1 MVRIDDPV
9 VTAQL
14 LASRLGDG
22 DRQVDICPR
31 AKITP
36 SAHDFL
42 RARGVEVVAGGS
54 RRGTASGAAPATAS
68 GAAPGRSTIPGVPAA
83 PGSSERSRRFSGI
96 FTPNIVIYDASG
108 AINYKEMERYIS
120 WLIDAGIHGLYPNG
134 STGEFV
140 RLSAEERRD
149 VVRLIADV
157 NNGRVPILA
166 GASEANVRDV
176 LKMAEF
182 YTEIGADAISLVP
195 PYYYKISEAS
205 LYEYFA
211 EIARNS
217 PLDILLYNI
226 PQFTQELTLDIMED
240 LLAFDRI
247 FGTKDSSRDLPR
259 IINTMQRLRRQRPDY
274 VVLNGCEEILLPS
287 IIMGANG
294 GTIATSGI
302 IPEII
307 VELYERALAED
318 LDRARELQYRI
329 LPLIN
334 LMLLGVNFPEGFKT
348 GVGMRGFDVGPP
360 RTVLSKEEKEYLWR
374 LESEIGCVLS
384 DMGYTVH
391 GASGCPVTHLPPL
404 VRH

>member
-22 DRQVDICPR
+22 DRQVEICSR

-42 RARGVEVVAGGS
+42 RARGVEVVAKQASARGGG
-54 RRGTASGAAPATAS
+54 GTPAE
-68 GAAPGRSTIPGVPAA
+68 RSVLAQIPGVPSA

-140 RLSAEERRD
+140 RLSSEERRD
-149 VVRLIADV
+149 VVRLIVDV
-157 NNGRVPILA
+157 NDGRVPILA
-166 GASEANVRDV
+166 GASEANLRDV
-176 LKMAEF
+176 LQMAEF
-182 YTEIGADAISLVP
+182 YADLGADAISLVP
-195 PYYYKISEAS
+195 PYYYKISDAS

-226 PQFTQELTLDIMED
+226 PQFTQELTLDIMEE
-240 LLAFDRI
+240 LLAFERI

-259 IINTMQRLRRQRPDY
+259 IINTMHRLRRHRPDY

-302 IPEII
+302 VPEII
-307 VELYERALAED
+307 VELYDRAVAQD

-329 LPLIN
+329 MPLIN
-334 LMLLGVNFPEGFKT
+334 IMLLGVNFPEGFKT
-348 GVGMRGFDVGPP
+348 GVAVRGFDVGPP
-360 RTVLSKEEKEYLWR
+360 RSVLSGEEREYLLS
-374 LESEIGCVLS
+374 LESEIGCILG
-384 DMGYTVH
+384 DMGYSVR
-391 GASGCPVTHLPPL
+391 GARGCPVTHLPPL
-404 VRH
+404 VR

>member
-9 VTAQL
+9 VTANL
-14 LASRLGDG
+14 LASRLADG
-22 DRQVDICPR
+22 DTQVSICPR

-36 SAHDFL
+36 SAQDFL
-42 RARGVEVVAGGS
+42 RARGVQVVHGS
-54 RRGTASGAAPATAS
+54 NGTSAASSGPAPATM
-68 GAAPGRSTIPGVPAA
+68 GLAAGVPAR
-83 PGSSERSRRFSGI
+83 PGGTERSRRFSGI
-96 FTPNIVIYDASG
+96 FTPNIVIYDAGG
-108 AINYKEMERYIS
+108 AINYKEMERYIN
-120 WLIDAGIHGLYPNG
+120 WLIEAGIHGLYPNG

-157 NNGRVPILA
+157 NNKRVPILA

-176 LKMAEF
+176 IAMAEF
-182 YTEIGADAISLVP
+182 YADLGADAISLVP
-195 PYYYKISEAS
+195 PYYYKISESS

-211 EIARNS
+211 EIARHC

-240 LLAFDRI
+240 LLAFERI

-259 IINTMQRLRRQRPDY
+259 IINTMHRLRKHRPDY

-287 IIMGANG
+287 IVMGANG

-302 IPEII
+302 VPEII
-307 VELYERALAED
+307 VELYDRALARD
-318 LDRARELQYRI
+318 LDRAQELQYRI

-348 GVGMRGFDVGPP
+348 GVAVRGFDVGPP
-360 RTVLSKEEKEYLWR
+360 RTILSGEERDYLLR
-374 LESEIGCVLS
+374 LEAEIGCVLA
-384 DMGYTVH
+384 DMGYSVK
-391 GASGCPVTHLPPL
+391 GARGCPVTHLPPL
-404 VRH
+404 VRR

>member
-42 RARGVEVVAGGS
+42 RARGVEVVAGGG
-54 RRGTASGAAPATAS
+54 RGVAAKGGSATATTPVRR
-68 GAAPGRSTIPGVPAA
+68 AIPGVPAA
-83 PGSSERSRRFSGI
+83 PGSTERSRRFSGI
-96 FTPNIVIYDASG
+96 FTPNIVIYNASG
-108 AINYKEMERYIS
+108 GINYKEMERYIS

-149 VVRLIADV
+149 VVRLITDV
-157 NNGRVPILA
+157 NNHRVPILA

-176 LKMAEF
+176 LAMAEF
-182 YTEIGADAISLVP
+182 YAGIGADAISLVP
-195 PYYYKISEAS
+195 PFYYKISEAS
-205 LYEYFA
+205 LFEYFA

-226 PQFTQELTLDIMED
+226 PQFTQELSLDIMED

-307 VELYERALAED
+307 VELYECSQAED

-334 LMLLGVNFPEGFKT
+334 HMLLGVNFPEGFKT
-348 GVGMRGFDVGPP
+348 GVAVRGFDVGPP
-360 RTVLSKEEKEYLWR
+360 RSVLSAEEGEYLRR
-374 LESEIGCVLS
+374 LEAEIGCILS
-384 DMGYTVH
+384 DLGYTVH